1 MENATEALAYLKR
14 RLADTDG
21 GFLTDVEV
29 DRGKL
34 REVVERLEK
43 LEPLVKSVPFEEG
56 DIVREVGEEEL
67 TGEIIQIKHESGGF
81 YEKAYVVKLYRP
93 SVNYKSIT
101 YYEDEIELIERPKS

>member
-29 DRGKL
+29 DRAKL
-34 REVVERLEK
+34 RSVVERLEM
-43 LEPLVKSVPFEEG
+43 LEPVAKTAPFEVG

-67 TGEIIQIKHESGGF
+67 TGEVIQIKHESEGYF
-81 YEKAYVVKLYRP
+81 ETAYLVKLYKP
-93 SVNYKSIT
+93 TLHSKSIT
-101 YYEDEIELIERPKS
+101 YYHDEIELMERPK